1 GICINKK
8 GIMPDILIK
17 FPAKEQEELI
27 KTIEDMRLK
36 GDKQKVILLPNKD
49 PQLKAAID
57 YLEGKPVK
65 SQKAEKEEKAS

>member
-1 GICINKK
+1 
-8 GIMPDILIK
+8 MPDILIK

-65 SQKAEKEEKAS
+65 SEEEKPKKKAS